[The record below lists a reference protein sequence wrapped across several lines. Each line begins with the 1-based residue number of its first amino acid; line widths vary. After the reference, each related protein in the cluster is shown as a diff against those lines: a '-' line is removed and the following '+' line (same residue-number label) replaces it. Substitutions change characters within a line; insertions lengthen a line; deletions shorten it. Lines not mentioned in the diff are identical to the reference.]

1 MPKNSKF
8 QLKQWK
14 EQQQWQHLLLRTA
27 GLLTLLSRYVWV
39 ESDKKGRSGNW
50 NDPPLMLISR
60 VLLSS
65 PPTRSLASCILRCL
79 LRNSIGFLPGNRRLR
94 KYLPIVSER
103 FKAFLARFSSCRNK
117 RRRRCFNNWGRLDKT
132 FPRVFKKCNS
142 CFQTFTAVP
151 DCTRPAW
158 SKTFLGFGFFFEVN
172 QTFTIVSNPCL
183 PNKGGNNELKPP
195 GGGGT
200 PYNGLYGEAPP
211 RKGYLFQASGIWK
224 WRDFTSWSI

>member
-1 MPKNSKF
+1 
-8 QLKQWK
+8 
-14 EQQQWQHLLLRTA
+14 
-27 GLLTLLSRYVWV
+27 
-39 ESDKKGRSGNW
+39 
-50 NDPPLMLISR
+50 MLISR

-103 FKAFLARFSSCRNK
+103 FKAFLTRSSSCRNK

-142 CFQTFTAVP
+142 CFQTSTAVP
-151 DCTRPAW
+151 DCTRPAL

-183 PNKGGNNELKPP
+183 PNKGGNNEQKPQ
-195 GGGGT
+195 GGGAGGYSIWW
-200 PYNGLYGEAPP
+200 PVRGGFSPEGVPFSGFRYMKV
-211 RKGYLFQASGIWK
+211 KGFH
-224 WRDFTSWSI
+224 

>member
-1 MPKNSKF
+1 
-8 QLKQWK
+8 
-14 EQQQWQHLLLRTA
+14 
-27 GLLTLLSRYVWV
+27 
-39 ESDKKGRSGNW
+39 
-50 NDPPLMLISR
+50 MLISR

-103 FKAFLARFSSCRNK
+103 FKAFLARSSSCRNK

-151 DCTRPAW
+151 DCTRPAL

-172 QTFTIVSNPCL
+172 QTATIVSNPCL
-183 PNKGGNNELKPP
+183 PNKGGNNEQKP
-195 GGGGT
+195 GGAGG
-200 PYNGLYGEAPP
+200 GLGVLPMMAFTGRLLPGRGTFFRLQVCE
-211 RKGYLFQASGIWK
+211 RVGISLVEVYKREGRSVIWVCK
-224 WRDFTSWSI
+224 RAQKD

>member
-1 MPKNSKF
+1 
-8 QLKQWK
+8 
-14 EQQQWQHLLLRTA
+14 
-27 GLLTLLSRYVWV
+27 
-39 ESDKKGRSGNW
+39 
-50 NDPPLMLISR
+50 MLISR

-103 FKAFLARFSSCRNK
+103 FKAFLARSSSCRNK

-151 DCTRPAW
+151 DCTRPAL

-183 PNKGGNNELKPP
+183 PNKGGNNEQKPQGGRE
-195 GGGGT
+195 GGGVLHMMACTGRLLPGRGT
-200 PYNGLYGEAPP
+200 FFRLQVYE
-211 RKGYLFQASGIWK
+211 SEGISLVEVYKREGRSVIWVCK
-224 WRDFTSWSI
+224 RAQKD

>member
-1 MPKNSKF
+1 MP
-8 QLKQWK
+8 
-14 EQQQWQHLLLRTA
+14 
-27 GLLTLLSRYVWV
+27 
-39 ESDKKGRSGNW
+39 
-50 NDPPLMLISR
+50 ISR

-103 FKAFLARFSSCRNK
+103 FKAFLARSSSCRNK

-142 CFQTFTAVP
+142 CFQTFTAFP
-151 DCTRPAW
+151 DCSRPAL

-183 PNKGGNNELKPP
+183 PNKAP
-195 GGGGT
+195 GGGG
-200 PYNGLYGEAPP
+200 GLLHMMACTGRLLPGRGTFFMLQVYE
-211 RKGYLFQASGIWK
+211 REGISLVEVYKREGRSVIWVCK
-224 WRDFTSWSI
+224 RAQRTNR

>member
-1 MPKNSKF
+1 
-8 QLKQWK
+8 
-14 EQQQWQHLLLRTA
+14 
-27 GLLTLLSRYVWV
+27 
-39 ESDKKGRSGNW
+39 
-50 NDPPLMLISR
+50 MLISR

-103 FKAFLARFSSCRNK
+103 FKAFLARSSSCRNK

-151 DCTRPAW
+151 DCTRPAL

-183 PNKGGNNELKPP
+183 PNKGGNNEQKPR
-195 GGGGT
+195 GGGGVLPMMACT
-200 PYNGLYGEAPP
+200 GRLHPGRGTFFRLQVCE
-211 RKGYLFQASGIWK
+211 RVGISLVEVYKREGRSVIWVCK
-224 WRDFTSWSI
+224 RAQKD